1 MFGKGKKKK
10 DDKPADAEA
19 EGATPPAEGEG
30 GEGAEGGAPAKKKM
44 SGKKLVLYFY
54 PMDNTTGCTQE
65 GMDFRDA
72 YPKFKKAGA
81 VVLGISPDSLASHEK
96 FKAKMEFPFELLSDE
111 DKAVCD
117 LFGVYKEKSMYG
129 RKFMGVERSTFL
141 IDERGVLRR
150 EWRKVRVPGHVEA
163 VLAAIK
169 EDAAVR
175 R

>member
-1 MFGKGKKKK
+1 MVDKTVALDKKV
-10 DDKPADAEA
+10 PAFTCAITGGGRWKLSDAA
-19 EGATPPAEGEG
+19 
-30 GEGAEGGAPAKKKM
+30 
-44 SGKKLVLYFY
+44 GKKLVLYFY
-54 PMDNTTGCTQE
+54 PKDNTTGCTQE